1 MYIIQN
7 NYNAET
13 VKEVKEIQKGEKNP
27 PIINGGFPMFNN
39 CDHTT
44 LDMSDILENNGMQ
57 TLSIKLNE
65 GAYVTMCFME
75 CTKGYYDIDIKFHT
89 NDDYETKA
97 IHFEKNSPNKTIN
110 INDLN
115 LLALI
120 CEKVR

>member
-27 PIINGGFPMFNN
+27 IINGGFPMFNI

-57 TLSIKLNE
+57 TLSIKLND
-65 GAYVTMCFME
+65 GAYVTMCFMK
-75 CTKGYYDIDIKFHT
+75 CTKGYYNIDVKFHT

-97 IHFEKNSPNKTIN
+97 IHFEKSSSNKTIN

-120 CEKVR
+120 CEKVK